1 MGTSEDIGKKIFPW
15 GWGHWLNFMVLL
27 FKSQPFPW
35 LGGGEFTLTCAFKH
49 LQNVR
54 FCALF
59 RLKFFIILF
68 LFYHIFGDIH

>member
-1 MGTSEDIGKKIFPW
+1 MGVGTLAQFYGSFVQVPAFSLVG
-15 GWGHWLNFMVLL
+15 
-27 FKSQPFPW
+27 
-35 LGGGEFTLTCAFKH
+35 GGGEFTLTCAFKH

>member
-1 MGTSEDIGKKIFPW
+1 MRTLERRYFPGGGDIGSILKFFCSSPSLFPGCW
-15 GWGHWLNFMVLL
+15 V
-27 FKSQPFPW
+27 
-35 LGGGEFTLTCAFKH
+35 GGGKFTLTCAFKH